1 MGPEDLD
8 ALIGEIRREA
18 ARRRA
23 APDFP
28 LDEEA
33 SGSVDMDRTGPTP
46 GGADLAAVT
55 AALRRLASAGGDGR
69 QAELAGL
76 TASAVAALSMR
87 LTELERNRPA
97 ERKASPGSP
106 SAVDPVSLEH
116 WADEVLA
123 AVPAAGRTLV
133 AGEGAATWVGR
144 LTAAGRDVYG
154 LDPALPPYG
163 DEGPVRAGELLDH
176 LRTVA
181 DAGLAA
187 AVVTGAVAGD
197 DAERLAEVGAELA
210 RVAAVV
216 VVAAEAPWAWRARVG
231 DAAADT
237 SARRPVGPEGWLA
250 ALTAAGFSGAGRFGP
265 GGRDYLLIADRR
277 S

>member
-28 LDEEA
+28 LAEEA
-33 SGSVDMDRTGPTP
+33 ALSVEMDRTGPTG

-55 AALRRLASAGGDGR
+55 AALR
-69 QAELAGL
+69 LAGRGEGKV
-76 TASAVAALSMR
+76 AEVAALAASAAAALSVR
-87 LTELERNRPA
+87 LTELERRPPA
-97 ERKASPGSP
+97 GPTMTGDGAGPP
-106 SAVDPVSLEH
+106 PTDH
-116 WADEVLA
+116 WFDDVLV
-123 AVPAAGRTLV
+123 AVPAGGRTLV
-133 AGEGAATWVGR
+133 AGEGAATWVER
-144 LTAAGRDVYG
+144 LTAAGRDAYG
-154 LDPALPPYG
+154 VDPALAPYA
-163 DEGPVRAGELLDH
+163 DDGPVRAGALLGH

-181 DAGLAA
+181 DGGLAA
-187 AVVTGAVAGD
+187 ALITGRLAAS
-197 DAERLAEVGAELA
+197 DAERLAAVGADLA
-210 RVAAVV
+210 RVAPSA
-216 VVAAEAPWAWRARVG
+216 VVAAETPWAWRARVG

-237 SARRPVGPEGWLA
+237 SPGRAVGPEAWLA
-250 ALTAAGFSGAGRFGP
+250 SLSRAGFAATGRFGP